1 MSKEKEK
8 KKKSRKTH
16 QRYIFRLFL
25 FLIFRITISVGKGSR
40 LFLIRAGTNV
50 LFSWWRK
57 TRLGERVVV
66 GPNCTKAS
74 VPNGGESRLYA
85 CPTTSGAVYRDE
97 SVCLKQKAFVFE
109 HRLLFRHTHTHTWI
123 LTTSAAA
130 LCALKRPRFVGQFRR
145 NLLALSFRVRK
156 EKEERVIRYLS

>member
-109 HRLLFRHTHTHTWI
+109 HCLLFRRYTHTYLDSHHQR
-123 LTTSAAA
+123 SRP
-130 LCALKRPRFVGQFRR
+130 LCAKTSSFCRPIQKELVGFK
-145 NLLALSFRVRK
+145 LSR
-156 EKEERVIRYLS
+156 

>member
-25 FLIFRITISVGKGSR
+25 FLIFRITISVRKGSR

-109 HRLLFRHTHTHTWI
+109 HRLLFRRYTHTHT
-123 LTTSAAA
+123 LGLSPPPPPAQ
-130 LCALKRPRFVGQFRR
+130 PPFVR
-145 NLLALSFRVRK
+145 
-156 EKEERVIRYLS
+156 

>member
-57 TRLGERVVV
+57 TRLGERIVV

-109 HRLLFRHTHTHTWI
+109 HRLLFRRYTHTHT
-123 LTTSAAA
+123 LGLSPPPPAQ
-130 LCALKRPRFVGQFRR
+130 PPFVR
-145 NLLALSFRVRK
+145 
-156 EKEERVIRYLS
+156 

>member
-1 MSKEKEK
+1 M
-8 KKKSRKTH
+8 
-16 QRYIFRLFL
+16 
-25 FLIFRITISVGKGSR
+25 
-40 LFLIRAGTNV
+40 

-109 HRLLFRHTHTHTWI
+109 HRLLFRRYTHIHTWT
-123 LTTSAAA
+123 LTTTTSAAA

>member
-109 HRLLFRHTHTHTWI
+109 HRLLFRRYTHTYLDSHHQR
-123 LTTSAAA
+123 SRP
-130 LCALKRPRFVGQFRR
+130 LCAKTSSFCRPIQKELVGFK
-145 NLLALSFRVRK
+145 LSR
-156 EKEERVIRYLS
+156 